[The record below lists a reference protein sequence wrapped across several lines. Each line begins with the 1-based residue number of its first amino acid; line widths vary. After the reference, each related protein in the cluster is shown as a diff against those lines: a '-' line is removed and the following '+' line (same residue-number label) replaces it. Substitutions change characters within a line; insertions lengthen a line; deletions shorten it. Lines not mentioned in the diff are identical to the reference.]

1 MSGIIYESETGEGLG
16 RFMIDLGDGR
26 NMTVNVTSEGIIMDV
41 YERQPEGGDY
51 DLLNTSDEDVHLGTA
66 GMMFDE
72 WADWVEDTSRWNLPD
87 TDCQHCG
94 ERIHIKGV
102 YVDGTG
108 GDVCCADKFTENNEN
123 GSHRP

>member
-26 NMTVNVTSEGIIMDV
+26 NMTVNVTSEGVIMDV
-41 YERQPEGGDY
+41 FGLQENDADGMVHD
-51 DLLNTSDEDVHLGTA
+51 DLHLGTA

-72 WADWVEDTSRWNLPD
+72 WAEWVEDTSRWNLPD
-87 TDCQHCG
+87 TDCRHCG
-94 ERIHIKGV
+94 QRIHLQGV
-102 YVDGTG
+102 YVDSTG

-123 GSHRP
+123 GSHQP

>member
-1 MSGIIYESETGEGLG
+1 MTGIIYESETGEGLG

-26 NMTVNVTSEGIIMDV
+26 NMTVNVTSEGVIMDV
-41 YERQPEGGDY
+41 FGLQENDADGMVHD
-51 DLLNTSDEDVHLGTA
+51 DLHLGTA

-72 WADWVEDTSRWNLPD
+72 WAEWVEDTSRWNLPD
-87 TDCQHCG
+87 TDCRHCG
-94 ERIHIKGV
+94 QRIHLQGV

-123 GSHRP
+123 GSHQP

>member
-51 DLLNTSDEDVHLGTA
+51 DLLNTSDEDVHLGTM
-66 GMMFDE
+66 GMTFDE
-72 WADWVEDTSRWNLPD
+72 WADWVITRTAPHLLM
-87 TDCQHCG
+87 
-94 ERIHIKGV
+94 K
-102 YVDGTG
+102 
-108 GDVCCADKFTENNEN
+108 A
-123 GSHRP
+123 

>member
-1 MSGIIYESETGEGLG
+1 MSIIYTETLSDKDSRTE
-16 RFMIDLGDGR
+16 IDLGDGR
-26 NMTVNVTSEGIIMDV
+26 KMTINITGEGIIMDV

-72 WADWVEDTSRWNLPD
+72 WAEWVENPSGILNLPD

-94 ERIHIKGV
+94 DRIHVRGV
-102 YVDGTG
+102 WSDGTG
-108 GDVCCADKFTENNEN
+108 GEGCRSN
-123 GSHRP
+123 SHHPASHGRHQP

>member
-26 NMTVNVTSEGIIMDV
+26 NMTVNVTSEGVIMDV
-41 YERQPEGGDY
+41 FGLQENDADGMVHD
-51 DLLNTSDEDVHLGTA
+51 DLHLGTA

-72 WADWVEDTSRWNLPD
+72 WAEWVEDTSRWNLPD
-87 TDCQHCG
+87 TDCRHCG
-94 ERIHIKGV
+94 QRIHLQGV

-108 GDVCCADKFTENNEN
+108 GDGCCADKFTENNEN
-123 GSHRP
+123 GSHQP

>member
-41 YERQPEGGDY
+41 WGSYEPGTEPWTDNETGIDH
-51 DLLNTSDEDVHLGTA
+51 THLGTM

-72 WADWVEDTSRWNLPD
+72 WADWVVSFDSPMSTPPPKLS
-87 TDCQHCG
+87 
-94 ERIHIKGV
+94 
-102 YVDGTG
+102 
-108 GDVCCADKFTENNEN
+108 A
-123 GSHRP
+123 

>member
-41 YERQPEGGDY
+41 YDKVE
-51 DLLNTSDEDVHLGTA
+51 TDEDDTVLDDVHLGTM

-72 WADWVEDTSRWNLPD
+72 WADEVINFDSPT
-87 TDCQHCG
+87 
-94 ERIHIKGV
+94 K
-102 YVDGTG
+102 Y
-108 GDVCCADKFTENNEN
+108 
-123 GSHRP
+123 